1 MENRTPASSGLI
13 DAFRKLGES
22 LIGTIHDRIELLSV
36 EFQEEKLR
44 LIRLFVAIS
53 IALFAGMMAV
63 TFASITLVYLF
74 WESARLVV
82 LIALTLLYGG
92 AAAWIVLG
100 VRRSF
105 HTQPKPFEG
114 TLQELKEDRE
124 CFRTPN

>member
-1 MENRTPASSGLI
+1 MDNRTPASSGLI

-22 LIGTIHDRIELLSV
+22 LIGTIHDRLELLSV
-36 EFQEEKLR
+36 EFQEEKIR

-53 IALFAGMMAV
+53 VALFSGMMAV

-74 WESARLVV
+74 WESARLFV

-92 AAAWIVLG
+92 GAAWIVLS
-100 VRRSF
+100 VRRAF
-105 HTQPKPFEG
+105 LTQSKPFEG